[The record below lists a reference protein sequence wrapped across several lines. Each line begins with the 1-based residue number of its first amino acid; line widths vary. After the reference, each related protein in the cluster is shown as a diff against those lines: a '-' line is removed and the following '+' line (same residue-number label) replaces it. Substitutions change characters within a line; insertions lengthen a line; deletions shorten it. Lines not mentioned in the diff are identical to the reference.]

1 MQYGYK
7 IAATKDRYGN
17 PLRKPYKRNGC
28 RSVADGDKKRRNRI
42 ININHSYDNPR
53 LYDLCRCCNKPKLL
67 KIELALRKKMEIRKK
82 KIEKILENR
91 LIEEEFIDSNALL
104 EKDII

>member
-1 MQYGYK
+1 
-7 IAATKDRYGN
+7 
-17 PLRKPYKRNGC
+17 
-28 RSVADGDKKRRNRI
+28 
-42 ININHSYDNPR
+42 
-53 LYDLCRCCNKPKLL
+53 
-67 KIELALRKKMEIRKK
+67 MEIRKK